1 MDKSF
6 VFKLAFRNLLANRMR
21 TVFTLLGIIIG
32 ISAIV
37 VLVSFAFGLE
47 RLVTNEVTGGNALK
61 LIDIGT
67 GSSQVVKLNQDSI
80 NTIDSLAD
88 VERVDS
94 TINAGAKI
102 IDGKNSTD
110 ATIYGTT
117 FNYLDLSGISIRWG
131 VGFDESEERTKSP
144 REIIVNTAC
153 ATFLGTEPEHLIGQ
167 EREFILTIPKEI
179 AETDSG
185 LEIEKTSYK
194 IVGVVKNDESPIL
207 YTYIDNLKIDGA
219 KNYSQAKATVKDRS
233 FIDKIRKQVEN
244 LGFKTEYVGDT
255 INQIEQIFA
264 VFRIILGSFGLIAL
278 VVSALG
284 MFNTLTISLMER
296 IREIA
301 LFKILGMTRK
311 GVRFIFLVESSIFG
325 VIGGIAGVLFGILV
339 GVVAN
344 AILNYYALQ
353 SGGESVSVFYY
364 APWFIIVIVVF
375 AILMSLLTGLYPSR
389 RATKVAALDVMR
401 YE

>member
-1 MDKSF
+1 MDKIF
-6 VFKLAFRNLLANRMR
+6 VLKLAYRNLLNNRMR
-21 TVFTLLGIIIG
+21 TIFTLLGVVIG

-37 VLVSFAFGLE
+37 VLVSFAFGLQN
-47 RLVTNEVTGGNALK
+47 LVTDEVTGGNALK
-61 LIDIGT
+61 LIDVGT

-80 NTIDSLAD
+80 DSIDSLAD

-102 IDGKNSTD
+102 IDGDNSTD

-117 FNYLDLSGISIRWG
+117 ANYLDLSGISIRWG
-131 VGFDESEERTKSP
+131 NGFDESEDRAKFP
-144 REIIVNTAC
+144 REIIINTSC
-153 ATFLGTEPEHLIGQ
+153 ATFLSSTPEDLINQ
-167 EREFILTIPKEI
+167 ERDFVLTIPKEI
-179 AETDSG
+179 SETDSG

-194 IVGVVKNDESPIL
+194 IVGVIKNDESPIL
-207 YTYIDNLKIDGA
+207 YTYVDNLKLDGA
-219 KNYSQAKATVKDRS
+219 KNYSQTKATVVNRS
-233 FIDKIRKQVEN
+233 EIDKVRKQVEN
-244 LGFKTEYVGDT
+244 MGFKTEYVGDT
-255 INQIEQIFA
+255 VSQIEQIFA
-264 VFRIILGSFGLIAL
+264 VFRIILGSFGLVAL
-278 VVSALG
+278 IVAALG

-311 GVRFIFLVESSIFG
+311 DIKFIFLIESSIFG
-325 VIGGIAGVLFGILV
+325 VLGGITGVLL
-339 GVVAN
+339 GVLIGTVFN
-344 AILNYYALQ
+344 AVLNFYALR

-364 APWFIIVIVVF
+364 SPWFIVAIIVF